1 MKQVGK
7 FVPQPDRAR
16 AELSG
21 SRASLPV
28 APAMEY
34 GIDAAQ
40 RAILFLDV
48 MRQRGNQFQKD
59 VSEAAPH
66 VLSYQTELVIDG
78 RTLDRPV
85 NYRLLRIVPPEGVQV
100 DPGRRPFVI
109 VDPRAGHGP
118 GIGGFKADSEIGV
131 ALKAGHACYF
141 VAFLRDPVPGQTI
154 EDIALAEATFLEKVI
169 ALHPQAE
176 GKPCVIGNCQA
187 GWAVTMVAA
196 RRPDLFGPI
205 ILAGSPLSYWAGVRG
220 RNPMRYSGG
229 LLGGSWLTAL
239 SSDLGNG
246 KFDGAWLVQNFEN
259 QNPSN
264 TLWRKQYNLY
274 ASIDTEAPRYL
285 AFERWWGGHVN
296 LNADEIQSIVD
307 ELFIGNKLAAGMIQA
322 SDGTTIDLRNINSP
336 IVVFCSEGDN
346 ITPPQQALGWILDL
360 YKDVD
365 DIRKHGQT
373 IVYTIH
379 DSVGHLGVFVSSE
392 VARKQYGEFA
402 NNIDLIDVLPPGL
415 YEAVFEQKTGD
426 TAHPDLVTGE
436 WVMRCHERTLDD
448 LRALGGNDAAD
459 ERRFATAARV
469 SEINLGLYRTFAQP
483 MVRTFVSKPT
493 AEWLRQLHPLRLQYA
508 LFSDNNP
515 WMTPFAALADGVRNS
530 RHLVSSENPLLK
542 LQKTLSD
549 GIASGLDV
557 WRRFSETVA
566 EQTFLAIFGSPA
578 LQAAVGIDPAGTQP
592 LRRAGRTPLHDQ
604 MVESRISEL
613 KSRIATGS
621 VTEGVV
627 RALIYA
633 GRPRGAIDERAFE
646 AIRKMRA
653 IDCGAQQPTLAEFKA
668 MLRDQGFLLLLD
680 PFAAVAALPVL
691 IPDVES
697 RRWAMSVVRQVLNA
711 NGETSGEVALRLQH
725 LAHLLQVGADDGSSA
740 TVSAA
745 A

>member
-1 MKQVGK
+1 
-7 FVPQPDRAR
+7 
-16 AELSG
+16 
-21 SRASLPV
+21 
-28 APAMEY
+28 
-34 GIDAAQ
+34 
-40 RAILFLDV
+40 
-48 MRQRGNQFQKD
+48 
-59 VSEAAPH
+59 
-66 VLSYQTELVIDG
+66 
-78 RTLDRPV
+78 
-85 NYRLLRIVPPEGVQV
+85 
-100 DPGRRPFVI
+100 
-109 VDPRAGHGP
+109 
-118 GIGGFKADSEIGV
+118 
-131 ALKAGHACYF
+131 
-141 VAFLRDPVPGQTI
+141 
-154 EDIALAEATFLEKVI
+154 
-169 ALHPQAE
+169 
-176 GKPCVIGNCQA
+176 
-187 GWAVTMVAA
+187 
-196 RRPDLFGPI
+196 
-205 ILAGSPLSYWAGVRG
+205 
-220 RNPMRYSGG
+220 
-229 LLGGSWLTAL
+229 
-239 SSDLGNG
+239 
-246 KFDGAWLVQNFEN
+246 
-259 QNPSN
+259 
-264 TLWRKQYNLY
+264 
-274 ASIDTEAPRYL
+274 
-285 AFERWWGGHVN
+285 
-296 LNADEIQSIVD
+296 
-307 ELFIGNKLAAGMIQA
+307 
-322 SDGTTIDLRNINSP
+322 
-336 IVVFCSEGDN
+336 
-346 ITPPQQALGWILDL
+346 
-360 YKDVD
+360 
-365 DIRKHGQT
+365 
-373 IVYTIH
+373 
-379 DSVGHLGVFVSSE
+379 
-392 VARKQYGEFA
+392 
-402 NNIDLIDVLPPGL
+402 
-415 YEAVFEQKTGD
+415 
-426 TAHPDLVTGE
+426 
-436 WVMRCHERTLDD
+436 MRCHERTFED
-448 LRALGGNDAAD
+448 LRALGVNDAAD